1 MVNLLHA
8 VTQGD
13 QGFIERSN
21 RVEFILY
28 GKTTV
33 KMSWLFFVKT
43 LDSLCDTENCE
54 FFGDLKTLNYSV

>member
-1 MVNLLHA
+1 MLHA

-21 RVEFILY
+21 RVEFIQY
-28 GKTTV
+28 DKIIV
-33 KMSWLFFVKT
+33 KMSWLFFAKT

-54 FFGDLKTLNYSV
+54 FFGDLKTL